1 MLQEIMMLKYSGL
14 LLAAALLTGY
24 AAVAQNTPAEVKPL
38 LGFDAGAAAT
48 EYQLEAQF
56 DAQLKAD
63 NLRQWMKR
71 LAAHPHHVGSPYDKD
86 NAEFMASLFKSWGY
100 DTRIDVSYVLFPTP
114 KLRVLEMVAP
124 TPYTAGLT
132 EKPVAEDATSGQT
145 SEQLPTYNC
154 FSKDGDVTA
163 ELVFV
168 NYGVP
173 KDYEELERRGIDVK
187 GKIVIAKY
195 GGSWR
200 GIKPKVAAEKGALG
214 CLIYSDPKDDG
225 YGQGDVYPKG
235 AFKPETGA
243 QRGSVLD
250 MPTYPGDPLTPGYGS
265 TKNAKRLDYK
275 KAPTLTQIP
284 VLPISYGD
292 ALPLLTALAGPMAPE
307 AWRGGLPIPYHLGP
321 GPAKVHL
328 QLAFNWKTEP
338 VYNVIATLKG
348 SQYPD
353 EWVLRG
359 NHHDAWVNGANDPLS
374 GLVAL
379 LEEARAASELY
390 KTGWRPKRTL
400 MFCAWDGEEPGL
412 LGSTEWAETNAAQLQ
427 KNVVAYLNTDN
438 SERGFLYAAGSH
450 TLEKF
455 FNQVGRDVT
464 DPEKNIS
471 LNDRRRALDLVN
483 GNADAQKDARDRADL
498 RIAALG
504 AGSDYSPYIQHLG
517 IPSMNVAF
525 GGEGD
530 GGEYHSIY
538 DSFDHYTRFKDP
550 NFAYGVALA
559 QTMGRCALRLVNADV
574 LPFEFQNFSNTVA
587 KYGTEVKQLTET
599 MRAETEKQARLLVEK
614 RYEAVADPTETLLPP
629 RAPAA
634 VPYLN
639 FAPLDNALLK
649 LEQSAQAYAQARK
662 ANPALT
668 ADRKKELDQ
677 LLYRAEQQ
685 LLSTEGLPRRPWYRH
700 QLYAPGFYTGYGVKT
715 LPGIRE
721 AVEERKWAEAEE
733 QIKRTAAAIERFSGQ
748 INRATAVAGPGP
760 AQ

>member
-1 MLQEIMMLKYSGL
+1 MRQLRYSLFVLAGL
-14 LLAAALLTGY
+14 LAGAPAR
-24 AAVAQNTPAEVKPL
+24 AQTAPTETKAL
-38 LGFDAGAAAT
+38 LGFEAASAAP
-48 EYQLEAQF
+48 EYQLEARF

-71 LAAHPHHVGSPYDKD
+71 LSAHPHHVGSPYDKD
-86 NAEFMASLFKSWGY
+86 NAEFMAGLFRSWGY
-100 DTRIDVSYVLFPTP
+100 ETRIDVSYVLFPTP
-114 KLRVLEMVAP
+114 KLRVLELVAP
-124 TPYTAGLT
+124 TKYTAGLA

-145 SEQLPTYNC
+145 AEQLPTYNC
-154 FSKDGDVTA
+154 YSKDGDVTA

-168 NYGVP
+168 NYGIP

-200 GIKPKVAAEKGALG
+200 GIKPKVAAEKGAIG

-235 AFKPETGA
+235 PFKPETGA

-265 TKNAKRLDYK
+265 TKTAKRLDYK
-275 KAPTLTQIP
+275 TAPTLTQIP

-292 ALPLLTALAGPMAPE
+292 ALPLLTALAGPMAP
-307 AWRGGLPIPYHLGP
+307 ADWRGALPIPYHLGP
-321 GPAKVHL
+321 GPARVHL

-348 SQYPD
+348 SQFPD
-353 EWVLRG
+353 EWILRG
-359 NHHDAWVNGANDPLS
+359 NHHDAWVNGASDPLS
-374 GLVAL
+374 GMVAE
-379 LEEARAASELY
+379 LEEARALGELV

-412 LGSTEWAETNAAQLQ
+412 LGSTEWAETNAKQLQ
-427 KNVVAYLNTDN
+427 EHAVAYLNTDN
-438 SERGFLYAAGSH
+438 SDRGFLNVAGSH

-455 FNQVGRDVT
+455 FNQVGRDVP
-464 DPEKNIS
+464 DPEKAGLSIA
-471 LNDRRRALDLVN
+471 DRRRAYDLVN
-483 GNADAQKDARDRADL
+483 GTPDVQKDARERPDL

-504 AGSDYSPYIQHLG
+504 AGSDYSPYLQHLG
-517 IPSMNVAF
+517 IPAMNVGF
-525 GGEGD
+525 GGEGP

-538 DSFDHYTRFKDP
+538 DSFDDYTRFKDP
-550 NFAYGVALA
+550 TFAYGVALA
-559 QTMGRCALRLVNADV
+559 QTMGRCELRLLDADV
-574 LPFEFQNFSNTVA
+574 LPFEFQNLSNTVA
-587 KYGTEVKQLTET
+587 RYGTEVKQLADNLRTDTE
-599 MRAETEKQARLLVEK
+599 RQNKLLAEK
-614 RYEAVADPTETLLPP
+614 RYEAVANPTEPLLPP
-629 RAPAA
+629 KPHEA

-639 FAPLDNALLK
+639 FAPLDNALAK

-662 ANPALT
+662 ANAVLPAS
-668 ADRKKELDQ
+668 RQKELDQ
-677 LLYRAEQQ
+677 LLYQAEQQ
-685 LLSTEGLPRRPWYRH
+685 FLSAEGLPRRPWYRH

-721 AVEERKWAEAEE
+721 AVEERKWAEADE
-733 QIKRTAAAIERFSGQ
+733 QIKRTAAAIERFSAQ
-748 INRATAVAGPGP
+748 VSRAATVAGPAP

>member
-1 MLQEIMMLKYSGL
+1 MLKRYSL
-14 LLAAALLTGY
+14 LLAAALL
-24 AAVAQNTPAEVKPL
+24 ASHLAPAQTPAAEPKPL
-38 LGFDAGAAAT
+38 LGFDASGAAAQ
-48 EYQLEAQF
+48 YQLEAQF
-56 DAQLKAD
+56 DAQLKTD
-63 NLRQWMKR
+63 NLRDWMKR
-71 LAAHPHHVGSPYDKD
+71 MASRPHHVGSPHGKD
-86 NAEFMASLFKSWGY
+86 NAEFMAGLFKSWGY

-124 TPYTAGLT
+124 TQFKASLT
-132 EKPVAEDATSGQT
+132 EKPLAEDATSGLT
-145 SEQLPTYNC
+145 AEQLPTYNC

-173 KDYEELERRGIDVK
+173 KNYEELERRGINVK

-195 GGSWR
+195 GGAWR
-200 GIKPKVAAEKGALG
+200 GIKSKVAAEKGAIG

-225 YGQGDVYPKG
+225 YWQGDVYPKG
-235 AFKPETGA
+235 AFKPESGA

-292 ALPLLTALAGPMAPE
+292 AQPLLAALAGPMAPE
-307 AWRGGLPIPYHLGP
+307 AWRGALPISYHLGP

-348 SQYPD
+348 NLYPD
-353 EWVLRG
+353 QWVMRG
-359 NHHDAWVNGANDPLS
+359 NHHDAWVNGASDPLS

-379 LEEARAASELY
+379 MEEARVAGELA

-412 LGSTEWAETNAAQLQ
+412 LGSTEWAETNAKQLQ

-438 SERGFLYAAGSH
+438 SERGFLFASGSH

-455 FNQVGRDVT
+455 FNQVARDVT
-464 DPEKNIS
+464 DPQKNIS
-471 LNDRRRALDLVN
+471 ISDRRRAYDLIN
-483 GNADAQKDARDRADL
+483 GSPEAQKDARDRADL
-498 RIAALG
+498 RIGALG

-517 IPSMNVAF
+517 IPSMNVGF
-525 GGEGD
+525 GGEGE

-538 DSFDHYTRFKDP
+538 DSFDHFTRFKDP
-550 NFAYGVALA
+550 NFAYCKVLA
-559 QTMGRCALRLVNADV
+559 QTMGRAALRLVNADV

-587 KYGTEVKQLTET
+587 KYGTEVKQLADN
-599 MRAETEKQARLLVEK
+599 MRIETEKQTRLLAEK

-629 RAPAA
+629 KAHEA

-639 FAPLDNALLK
+639 FSPLDNALLK
-649 LEQSAQAYAQARK
+649 LEQSAQTYALVRKGNPSLTAARK
-662 ANPALT
+662 
-668 ADRKKELDQ
+668 RELDQ
-677 LLYRAEQQ
+677 LLYQAEQQ

-700 QLYAPGFYTGYGVKT
+700 QIYAPGFYTGYGVKT

-721 AVEERKWAEAEE
+721 AVEERKWAEADE
-733 QIKRTAAAIERFSGQ
+733 QIKRTAAAVERFAGQ
-748 INRATAVAGPGP
+748 VSRAAAVASSPP

>member
-1 MLQEIMMLKYSGL
+1 MLKRYAL
-14 LLAAALLTGY
+14 LLAAGLLAGSP
-24 AAVAQNTPAEVKPL
+24 ASAQNAPTEPKLL
-38 LGFDAGAAAT
+38 LGFEPATTTT
-48 EYQLEAQF
+48 EYQLEARF

-63 NLRQWMKR
+63 NLRDWMKR
-71 LAAHPHHVGSPYDKD
+71 LSAHPHHVGSPYDKD
-86 NAEFMASLFKSWGY
+86 NAEFMAGLFKSWGY

-114 KLRVLEMVAP
+114 KLRALELVAP
-124 TPYTAGLT
+124 TKYIAGLT
-132 EKPVAEDATSGQT
+132 EKPLTEDPTSGQA
-145 SEQLPTYNC
+145 SEQLPIYNA

-173 KDYEELERRGIDVK
+173 KDYDELERRGISVK

-200 GIKPKVAAEKGALG
+200 GIKPKVAAEKGAIG

-292 ALPLLTALAGPMAPE
+292 AQPLLAALAGPMAPD
-307 AWRGGLPIPYHLGP
+307 AWRGALPIPYHLGP
-321 GPAKVHL
+321 GPARVHL

-338 VYNVIATLKG
+338 VYNVIATMKG

-353 EWVLRG
+353 QWVMRG
-359 NHHDAWVNGANDPLS
+359 NHHDAWVNGASDPLS
-374 GLVAL
+374 GMVAEL
-379 LEEARAASELY
+379 AEAQAVSELY

-400 MFCAWDGEEPGL
+400 MYCAWDGEEPGL
-412 LGSTEWAETNAAQLQ
+412 LGSTEWAETNAKQLQ

-455 FNQVGRDVT
+455 FNQVGRDVM

-471 LNDRRRALDLVN
+471 INDRRRALDLVS
-483 GNADAQKDARDRADL
+483 GSPEAQKDARDRPDL

-517 IPSMNVAF
+517 IPSMNVGF
-525 GGEGD
+525 GGEGE

-538 DSFDHYTRFKDP
+538 DSFDHFTRFKDP
-550 NFAYGVALA
+550 NFAYGIVLA
-559 QTMGRCALRLVNADV
+559 QTMGRAALRLANADV

-587 KYGTEVKQLTET
+587 KYGTEVKQLADNMRVET
-599 MRAETEKQARLLVEK
+599 DKQAKLLAEK

-629 RAPAA
+629 KAHEA
-634 VPYLN
+634 VPFLN
-639 FAPLDNALLK
+639 FSPLDNALVK

-662 ANPALT
+662 ANTTLA

-677 LLYRAEQQ
+677 LLYQAEQQ
-685 LLSTEGLPRRPWYRH
+685 LLSAEGLPRRPWYRH
-700 QLYAPGFYTGYGVKT
+700 QIYAPGFYTGYGVKT

-721 AVEERKWAEAEE
+721 AVEERKWAEADE
-733 QIKRTAAAIERFSGQ
+733 QIKRTAAAVERFAAQ
-748 INRATAVAGPGP
+748 VNRAAAVASP
-760 AQ
+760 APL

>member
-1 MLQEIMMLKYSGL
+1 MLKRYTL
-14 LLAAALLTGY
+14 LLAAGLLAGLP
-24 AAVAQNTPAEVKPL
+24 APAQTNPTEPKPL
-38 LGFDAGAAAT
+38 LGFSAASAAAQY
-48 EYQLEAQF
+48 ELEARF

-71 LAAHPHHVGSPYDKD
+71 MAARPHHVGSPYDKD
-86 NAEFMASLFKSWGY
+86 NAEFMAGLFRSWGY

-114 KLRVLEMVAP
+114 KLRVLELVAP
-124 TPYTAGLT
+124 TKFTALLT

-154 FSKDGDVTA
+154 YSKDGDVTA

-173 KDYEELERRGIDVK
+173 KDYEELERRGIDVR

-200 GIKPKVAAEKGALG
+200 GIKPKVAAEKGAIG

-225 YGQGDVYPKG
+225 YARGDVYPKG
-235 AFKPETGA
+235 PFKPETGA

-275 KAPTLTQIP
+275 TAPTLTQIP

-292 ALPLLTALAGPMAPE
+292 AQPLLAALAGPMAPE
-307 AWRGGLPIPYHLGP
+307 AWRGALPIPYHLGP

-328 QLAFNWKTEP
+328 QLEFNWKNEP
-338 VYNVIATLKG
+338 VYNVIATMKG
-348 SQYPD
+348 SLYPD
-353 EWVLRG
+353 QWILRG

-374 GLVAL
+374 GMVAV
-379 LEEARAASELY
+379 LEEARAAGELY
-390 KTGWRPKRTL
+390 RAGWRPKRTL

-412 LGSTEWAETNAAQLQ
+412 LGSTEWAETNAKQLQ
-427 KNVVAYLNTDN
+427 EHAVAYLNSDSNT
-438 SERGFLYAAGSH
+438 RGFLSVAGSH

-464 DPEKNIS
+464 DPEKEMS
-471 LNDRRRALDLVN
+471 VNDRRRAFDLLN
-483 GNADAQKDARDRADL
+483 GTPEVQKDARDRADL
-498 RIAALG
+498 RIGALG

-525 GGEGD
+525 GGEGE
-530 GGEYHSIY
+530 GGEYHTIF
-538 DSFDHYTRFKDP
+538 DSFDHFTRFKDP
-550 NFAYGVALA
+550 DFAYGIALA
-559 QTMGRCALRLVNADV
+559 QTMGRAVLRLANADV

-587 KYGTEVKQLTET
+587 KYQTEVKQLAET
-599 MRAETEKQARLLVEK
+599 MRTDTERQTRLLAEK
-614 RYEAVADPTETLLPP
+614 RYEAVADPTLTLLPP
-629 RAPAA
+629 KAQEA

-639 FAPLDNALLK
+639 FAPLDNALAK
-649 LEQSAQAYAQARK
+649 LEKNAQAYAQARK
-662 ANPALT
+662 ANAALP
-668 ADRKKELDQ
+668 ADRQKQLDQ
-677 LLYRAEQQ
+677 LLYQAEQQ
-685 LLSTEGLPRRPWYRH
+685 LLSAEGLPRRPWYRH
-700 QLYAPGFYTGYGVKT
+700 QIYAPGFYTGYGVKT

-721 AVEERKWAEAEE
+721 AVEERKWAEADE
-733 QIKRTAAAIERFSGQ
+733 QIKRTAAAIERFAGQ
-748 INRATAVAGPGP
+748 VNRAAAVAAP
-760 AQ
+760 AAL

>member
-1 MLQEIMMLKYSGL
+1 MMLKRYAL
-14 LLAAALLTGY
+14 LLAGGLL
-24 AAVAQNTPAEVKPL
+24 ASIPASAQTAPAEPKPL
-38 LGFDAGAAAT
+38 LGFDAGTAAT
-48 EYQLEAQF
+48 EYQLETKF

-63 NLRQWMKR
+63 KLRDWMKR

-86 NAEFMASLFKSWGY
+86 NAEFMAGLFKSWGY

-114 KLRVLEMVAP
+114 KLRALELVAP
-124 TPYTAGLT
+124 TPYKALLT
-132 EKPVAEDATSGQT
+132 EKPLTEDATSGQT
-145 SEQLPTYNC
+145 GEQLPIYNA

-173 KDYEELERRGIDVK
+173 KDYDELERRGISVK

-200 GIKPKVAAEKGALG
+200 GIKPKVAAEKGAIG

-292 ALPLLTALAGPMAPE
+292 AQPLLAALAGPMAPD
-307 AWRGGLPIPYHLGP
+307 AWRGALPIPYHLGP

-353 EWVLRG
+353 QWVMRG
-359 NHHDAWVNGANDPLS
+359 NHHDAWVNGASDPLS
-374 GLVAL
+374 GMVAEL
-379 LEEARAASELY
+379 AEAQAVSELY

-400 MFCAWDGEEPGL
+400 MYCAWDGEEPGL
-412 LGSTEWAETNAAQLQ
+412 LGSTEWAETNAKQLQ

-455 FNQVGRDVT
+455 FNQVGRDVM
-464 DPEKNIS
+464 DPEKNMSI
-471 LNDRRRALDLVN
+471 NERRRALDLVS
-483 GNADAQKDARDRADL
+483 GSPEAQKDARDRADL

-517 IPSMNVAF
+517 IPSMNVGF
-525 GGEGD
+525 GGEGE

-538 DSFDHYTRFKDP
+538 DSFDHFTRFKDP
-550 NFAYGVALA
+550 NFAYGIVLA
-559 QTMGRCALRLVNADV
+559 QTMGRAALRLANADV

-587 KYGTEVKQLTET
+587 KYGTEVKQLADNMRTET
-599 MRAETEKQARLLVEK
+599 DKQAKLLAEK

-629 RAPAA
+629 KAHEA

-639 FAPLDNALLK
+639 FAPLDNALVK

-662 ANPALT
+662 ANTTLSN
-668 ADRKKELDQ
+668 DRKKELDQ
-677 LLYRAEQQ
+677 LLYQAEQQ
-685 LLSTEGLPRRPWYRH
+685 LLSAEGLPRRPWYRH
-700 QLYAPGFYTGYGVKT
+700 QIYAPGFYTGYGVKT

-721 AVEERKWAEAEE
+721 AVEERKWAEADE
-733 QIKRTAAAIERFSGQ
+733 QIKRTAAAVERFSAQ
-748 INRATAVAGPGP
+748 VNRAAAVASPPP

>member
-1 MLQEIMMLKYSGL
+1 MLKRYTL
-14 LLAAALLTGY
+14 LLAAGLLAGLP
-24 AAVAQNTPAEVKPL
+24 APAQTTPTEPKPL
-38 LGFDAGAAAT
+38 LGFSAASAAAQY
-48 EYQLEAQF
+48 ELEARF

-71 LAAHPHHVGSPYDKD
+71 MAARPHHVGSPYDKD
-86 NAEFMASLFKSWGY
+86 NAEFMAGLFRSWGY

-114 KLRVLEMVAP
+114 KLRVLELVAP
-124 TPYTAGLT
+124 IKFTALLT

-154 FSKDGDVTA
+154 YSKDGDVTA

-173 KDYEELERRGIDVK
+173 KDYEELERRGIDVR

-200 GIKPKVAAEKGALG
+200 GIKPKVAAEKGAIG

-225 YGQGDVYPKG
+225 YARGDVYPKG
-235 AFKPETGA
+235 PFKPETGA

-275 KAPTLTQIP
+275 TAPTLTQIP

-292 ALPLLTALAGPMAPE
+292 AQPLLAALAGPMAPE
-307 AWRGGLPIPYHLGP
+307 AWRGALPIPYHLGP

-328 QLAFNWKTEP
+328 QLEFNWKNEP
-338 VYNVIATLKG
+338 VYNVIATMKG

-353 EWVLRG
+353 QWILRG

-374 GLVAL
+374 GMVAV
-379 LEEARAASELY
+379 LEEARAAGELY
-390 KTGWRPKRTL
+390 RAGWRPKRTL

-412 LGSTEWAETNAAQLQ
+412 LGSTEWAETNAKQLQ
-427 KNVVAYLNTDN
+427 EHAVAYLNSDSNT
-438 SERGFLYAAGSH
+438 RGFLSVAGSH

-464 DPEKNIS
+464 DPEKKMS
-471 LNDRRRALDLVN
+471 VNDRRRAFDLLN
-483 GNADAQKDARDRADL
+483 GTPEVQKDARDRADL
-498 RIAALG
+498 RIGALG

-525 GGEGD
+525 GGEGE
-530 GGEYHSIY
+530 GGEYHTIF
-538 DSFDHYTRFKDP
+538 DSFDHFTRFKDP
-550 NFAYGVALA
+550 DFAYGIALA
-559 QTMGRCALRLVNADV
+559 QTMGRAVLRLANADV

-587 KYGTEVKQLTET
+587 KYQTEVKQLAET
-599 MRAETEKQARLLVEK
+599 MRTDTERQTRLLAEK
-614 RYEAVADPTETLLPP
+614 RYEAVADPTLTLLPP
-629 RAPAA
+629 KAQEA

-639 FAPLDNALLK
+639 FAPLDNALAK
-649 LEQSAQAYAQARK
+649 LEKNAQAYAQARK
-662 ANPALT
+662 ANAALP
-668 ADRKKELDQ
+668 ADRQKQLDQ
-677 LLYRAEQQ
+677 LLYQAEQQ
-685 LLSTEGLPRRPWYRH
+685 LLSAEGLPRRPWYRH
-700 QLYAPGFYTGYGVKT
+700 QIYAPGFYTGYGVKT

-721 AVEERKWAEAEE
+721 AVEERKWAEADE
-733 QIKRTAAAIERFSGQ
+733 QIKRTAAAIERFAGQ
-748 INRATAVAGPGP
+748 VNRAAAVAAP
-760 AQ
+760 AAL

>member
-1 MLQEIMMLKYSGL
+1 MLKRYTL
-14 LLAAALLTGY
+14 LLAAGLLAGLP
-24 AAVAQNTPAEVKPL
+24 APAQTTPTEPKPL
-38 LGFDAGAAAT
+38 LGFSAASAAAQY
-48 EYQLEAQF
+48 ELEARF

-71 LAAHPHHVGSPYDKD
+71 MAARPHHVGSPYDKD
-86 NAEFMASLFKSWGY
+86 NAEFMAGLFRSWGY

-114 KLRVLEMVAP
+114 KLRVLELVAP
-124 TPYTAGLT
+124 TKFTALLT

-154 FSKDGDVTA
+154 YSKDGDVTA

-173 KDYEELERRGIDVK
+173 KDYEELERRGIDVR

-200 GIKPKVAAEKGALG
+200 GIKPKVAAEKGAIG

-225 YGQGDVYPKG
+225 YARGDVYPKG
-235 AFKPETGA
+235 PFKPETGA

-275 KAPTLTQIP
+275 TAPTLTQIP

-292 ALPLLTALAGPMAPE
+292 AQPLLAALAGPMAPE
-307 AWRGGLPIPYHLGP
+307 AWRGALPIPYHLGP
-321 GPAKVHL
+321 GPARVHL
-328 QLAFNWKTEP
+328 QLEFNWKNEP
-338 VYNVIATLKG
+338 VYNVIATMKG

-353 EWVLRG
+353 QWILRG

-374 GLVAL
+374 GMVAV
-379 LEEARAASELY
+379 LEEARAAGELY
-390 KTGWRPKRTL
+390 RAGWRPKRTL

-412 LGSTEWAETNAAQLQ
+412 LGSTEWAETNAKQLQ
-427 KNVVAYLNTDN
+427 EHAVAYLNSDSN
-438 SERGFLYAAGSH
+438 SRGFLSVAGSH

-464 DPEKNIS
+464 DPEKKMS
-471 LNDRRRALDLVN
+471 VNDRRRAFDLLN
-483 GNADAQKDARDRADL
+483 GTPEVQKDARDRADL
-498 RIAALG
+498 RIGALG

-525 GGEGD
+525 GGEGE
-530 GGEYHSIY
+530 GGEYHTIF
-538 DSFDHYTRFKDP
+538 DSFDHFTRFKDP
-550 NFAYGVALA
+550 DFAYGIALA
-559 QTMGRCALRLVNADV
+559 QTMGRAVLRLANADV

-587 KYGTEVKQLTET
+587 KYQTEVKQLAET
-599 MRAETEKQARLLVEK
+599 MRTDTERQTKLLAEK
-614 RYEAVADPTETLLPP
+614 RYEAVADPTLTLLPP
-629 RAPAA
+629 KAQEA

-639 FAPLDNALLK
+639 FAPLDNALAK
-649 LEQSAQAYAQARK
+649 LEKNAQAYAQARK
-662 ANPALT
+662 ANAALP
-668 ADRKKELDQ
+668 ADRQKQLDQ
-677 LLYRAEQQ
+677 LLYQAEQQ
-685 LLSTEGLPRRPWYRH
+685 LLSAEGLPRRPWYRH
-700 QLYAPGFYTGYGVKT
+700 QIYAPGFYTGYGVKT

-721 AVEERKWAEAEE
+721 AVEERKWAEADE
-733 QIKRTAAAIERFSGQ
+733 QIKRTAAAIERFAGQ
-748 INRATAVAGPGP
+748 VNRAAAVAAP
-760 AQ
+760 AAL

>member
-1 MLQEIMMLKYSGL
+1 MLKRYIL
-14 LLAAALLTGY
+14 LLAAGLLAGS
-24 AAVAQNTPAEVKPL
+24 AARAQTDPAEIKPL
-38 LGFDAGAAAT
+38 LGFTATTAAAQ
-48 EYQLEAQF
+48 YRLEAAF

-63 NLRQWMKR
+63 NLRNWMKR
-71 LAAHPHHVGSPYDKD
+71 MAAHPHHVGSPYDKD
-86 NAEFMASLFKSWGY
+86 NAEFMAGLFRSWGY

-114 KLRVLEMVAP
+114 KLRVLELVAP
-124 TPYTAGLT
+124 TRFTAGLT

-154 FSKDGDVTA
+154 FSRDGDVTA

-173 KDYEELERRGIDVK
+173 RDYEELERRGIDVK

-200 GIKPKVAAEKGALG
+200 GIKPKVAAEKGAIG

-225 YGQGDVYPKG
+225 YAQGDVYPKG

-275 KAPTLTQIP
+275 NAPTLTQIP

-292 ALPLLTALAGPMAPE
+292 AQPLLAALAGPMAPD
-307 AWRGGLPIPYHLGP
+307 AWRGALPIPYHLGP
-321 GPAKVHL
+321 GPARVHL

-348 SQYPD
+348 SLYPD
-353 EWVLRG
+353 QWVMRG
-359 NHHDAWVNGANDPLS
+359 NHHDAWVNGASDPLS
-374 GLVAL
+374 GMVAM
-379 LEEARAASELY
+379 LEEARAAGELV
-390 KTGWRPKRTL
+390 KAGWRPKRTL

-412 LGSTEWAETNAAQLQ
+412 LGSTEWAETNAKLLQ

-438 SERGFLYAAGSH
+438 SERGFLYVAGSH

-455 FNQVGRDVT
+455 FNQVGRDVI
-464 DPEKNIS
+464 DPEKNMSI
-471 LNDRRRALDLVN
+471 NDRRRALDLVS
-483 GNADAQKDARDRADL
+483 GSPEAQKDARDRPDL

-517 IPSMNVAF
+517 IPSMNVGF
-525 GGEGD
+525 GGEGE
-530 GGEYHSIY
+530 GGEYHSIF
-538 DSFDHYTRFKDP
+538 DSFDHFTRFKDP
-550 NFAYGVALA
+550 NFAYGVVLA
-559 QTMGRCALRLVNADV
+559 QTMGRAALRLVNADV

-587 KYGTEVKQLTET
+587 KYGTEVKQLADNMRTET
-599 MRAETEKQARLLVEK
+599 DKQTKLLAEK
-614 RYEAVADPTETLLPP
+614 RYDAVADPTETLLSPK
-629 RAPAA
+629 AQDA

-649 LEQSAQAYAQARK
+649 LEQSASAYAQARK
-662 ANPALT
+662 AGLPVSNN
-668 ADRKKELDQ
+668 RQQELDQ
-677 LLYRAEQQ
+677 LLYQAEQQ
-685 LLSTEGLPRRPWYRH
+685 LLSAEGLPRRPWYRH

-721 AVEERKWAEAEE
+721 AVEERKWAEADE
-733 QIKRTAAAIERFSGQ
+733 QIRRTGAAIERFAGQ
-748 INRATAVAGPGP
+748 VSRAAAVAAPAP

>member
-1 MLQEIMMLKYSGL
+1 MLKRYTL
-14 LLAAALLTGY
+14 LLAAGLLAGLP
-24 AAVAQNTPAEVKPL
+24 APAQTTPTEPKPL
-38 LGFDAGAAAT
+38 LGFSAASAAAQY
-48 EYQLEAQF
+48 ELEARF

-71 LAAHPHHVGSPYDKD
+71 MAARPHHVGSPYDKD
-86 NAEFMASLFKSWGY
+86 NAEFMAGLFRSWGY

-114 KLRVLEMVAP
+114 KLRVLELVAP
-124 TPYTAGLT
+124 TKFTALLT

-154 FSKDGDVTA
+154 YSKDGDVTA

-173 KDYEELERRGIDVK
+173 KDYEELERRGIDVR

-200 GIKPKVAAEKGALG
+200 GIKPKVAAEKGAIG

-225 YGQGDVYPKG
+225 YARGDVYPKG
-235 AFKPETGA
+235 PFKPETGA

-275 KAPTLTQIP
+275 TAPTLTQIP

-292 ALPLLTALAGPMAPE
+292 AQPLLAALAGPMAPE
-307 AWRGGLPIPYHLGP
+307 AWRGALPIPYHLGP
-321 GPAKVHL
+321 GPARVHL
-328 QLAFNWKTEP
+328 QLEFNWKNEP
-338 VYNVIATLKG
+338 VYNVIATMKG

-353 EWVLRG
+353 QWILRG

-374 GLVAL
+374 GMVAV
-379 LEEARAASELY
+379 LEEARAAGELY
-390 KTGWRPKRTL
+390 KAGWRPKRTL

-412 LGSTEWAETNAAQLQ
+412 LGSTEWAETNAKQLQ
-427 KNVVAYLNTDN
+427 EHAVAYLNSDSN
-438 SERGFLYAAGSH
+438 SRGFLSVAGSH

-464 DPEKNIS
+464 DPEKKMS
-471 LNDRRRALDLVN
+471 VNDRRRAFDLLN
-483 GNADAQKDARDRADL
+483 GTPEVQKDARDRADL
-498 RIAALG
+498 RIGALG

-530 GGEYHSIY
+530 GGEYHTIF
-538 DSFDHYTRFKDP
+538 DSFDHFTRFKDP
-550 NFAYGVALA
+550 DFAYGIALA
-559 QTMGRCALRLVNADV
+559 QTMGRAVLRLANADV

-587 KYGTEVKQLTET
+587 KYQTEVKQLAET
-599 MRAETEKQARLLVEK
+599 MRTDTERQTKLLAEK
-614 RYEAVADPTETLLPP
+614 RYEAVADPTLTLLPP
-629 RAPAA
+629 KAQEA

-639 FAPLDNALLK
+639 FAPLDNALAK
-649 LEQSAQAYAQARK
+649 LEKNAQAYAQARK
-662 ANPALT
+662 ANAALP
-668 ADRKKELDQ
+668 ADRQKQLDQ
-677 LLYRAEQQ
+677 LLYQAEQQ
-685 LLSTEGLPRRPWYRH
+685 LLSAEGLPRRPWYRH
-700 QLYAPGFYTGYGVKT
+700 QIYAPGFYTGYGVKT

-721 AVEERKWAEAEE
+721 AVEERKWAEADE
-733 QIKRTAAAIERFSGQ
+733 QIKRTAAAIERFAGQ
-748 INRATAVAGPGP
+748 VNRAAAVAAP
-760 AQ
+760 AAL

>member
-1 MLQEIMMLKYSGL
+1 MLKRYTL
-14 LLAAALLTGY
+14 LLAAGLLAGL
-24 AAVAQNTPAEVKPL
+24 AAPAQTTPTEPKPL
-38 LGFDAGAAAT
+38 LGFSAAT
-48 EYQLEAQF
+48 AATQYELEARF

-71 LAAHPHHVGSPYDKD
+71 MAARPHHVGSPYDKD
-86 NAEFMASLFKSWGY
+86 NAEFMAGLFRSWGY

-114 KLRVLEMVAP
+114 KLRVLELVAP
-124 TPYTAGLT
+124 TKFTALLT

-154 FSKDGDVTA
+154 YSKDGDVTA

-173 KDYEELERRGIDVK
+173 KDYEELERRGIDVR

-200 GIKPKVAAEKGALG
+200 GIKPKVAAEKGAIG

-225 YGQGDVYPKG
+225 YARGDVYPKG
-235 AFKPETGA
+235 PFKPETGA

-275 KAPTLTQIP
+275 TAPTLTQIP

-292 ALPLLTALAGPMAPE
+292 AQPLLAALAGPMAPE
-307 AWRGGLPIPYHLGP
+307 AWRGALPIPYHLGP
-321 GPAKVHL
+321 GPARVHL
-328 QLAFNWKTEP
+328 QLEFNWKNEP
-338 VYNVIATLKG
+338 VYNVIATMKG

-353 EWVLRG
+353 QWILRG

-374 GLVAL
+374 GMVAV
-379 LEEARAASELY
+379 LEEARAAGELY
-390 KTGWRPKRTL
+390 KAGWRPKRTL

-412 LGSTEWAETNAAQLQ
+412 LGSTEWAETNAKQLQ
-427 KNVVAYLNTDN
+427 EHAVAYLNSDSNT
-438 SERGFLYAAGSH
+438 RGFLSVAGSH

-464 DPEKNIS
+464 DPEKKMS
-471 LNDRRRALDLVN
+471 VNDRRRAFDLLN
-483 GNADAQKDARDRADL
+483 GTPEVQKDARDRADL
-498 RIAALG
+498 RIGALG

-530 GGEYHSIY
+530 GGEYHTIF
-538 DSFDHYTRFKDP
+538 DSFDHFTRFKDP
-550 NFAYGVALA
+550 DFAYGIALA
-559 QTMGRCALRLVNADV
+559 QTMGRAVLRLANADV

-587 KYGTEVKQLTET
+587 KYQTEVKQLAET
-599 MRAETEKQARLLVEK
+599 MRTDTERQTKLLAEK
-614 RYEAVADPTETLLPP
+614 RYEAVADPTLTLLPP
-629 RAPAA
+629 KAQEA

-639 FAPLDNALLK
+639 FAPLDNALAK
-649 LEQSAQAYAQARK
+649 LEKNAQAYAQARK
-662 ANPALT
+662 ANAALP
-668 ADRKKELDQ
+668 ADRQKQLDQ
-677 LLYRAEQQ
+677 LLYQAEQQ
-685 LLSTEGLPRRPWYRH
+685 LLSAEGLPRRPWYRH
-700 QLYAPGFYTGYGVKT
+700 QIYAPGFYTGYGVKT

-721 AVEERKWAEAEE
+721 AVEERKWAEADE
-733 QIKRTAAAIERFSGQ
+733 QIKRTAAAIERFAGQ
-748 INRATAVAGPGP
+748 VNRAAAVAAP
-760 AQ
+760 AAL

>member
-1 MLQEIMMLKYSGL
+1 MPNCYSF
-14 LLAAALLTGY
+14 LLAFSLLAQAAI
-24 AAVAQNTPAEVKPL
+24 AQPDPRPL
-38 LGFDAGAAAT
+38 LGFTPARAAT
-48 EYQLEAQF
+48 EYALESRF

-63 NLRQWMKR
+63 DLRQWMKR

-86 NAEFMASLFKSWGY
+86 NAEYMAGLFKSWGY

-114 KLRVLEMVAP
+114 KLRALELLAP
-124 TPYTAGLT
+124 TPYTASLT
-132 EKPVAEDATSGQT
+132 EKPVPEDATSGQT
-145 SEQLPTYNC
+145 AEQLPTYNC

-168 NYGVP
+168 NYGIP
-173 KDYEELERRGIDVK
+173 RDYEELARRGIDVK

-200 GIKPKVAAEKGALG
+200 GIKPKVAAEMGAIG

-225 YGQGDVYPKG
+225 YAQGDVYPLG
-235 AFKPETGA
+235 PFKPETGA

-265 TKNAKRLDYK
+265 TKNAKRLDYR
-275 KAPTLTQIP
+275 KAPTIAQIP

-292 ALPLLTALAGPMAPE
+292 ALPLLRALAGPMAPE
-307 AWRGGLPIPYHLGP
+307 AWRGALPIPYHLGP

-348 SQYPD
+348 RELPD
-353 EWVLRG
+353 EWILRG

-374 GLVAL
+374 GLVAEL
-379 LEEARAASELY
+379 AEAQAIGELV
-390 KTGWRPKRTL
+390 KTGWRPRRTI

-412 LGSTEWAETNAAQLQ
+412 LGSTEWAETNAAALQ
-427 KNVVAYLNTDN
+427 QHVVAYLNTDN
-438 SERGFLYAAGSH
+438 SDRGFLSAAGSH
-450 TLEKF
+450 ALEKF
-455 FNQVGRDVT
+455 FNQVARDVP
-464 DPEKNIS
+464 DPEKGMSIAE
-471 LNDRRRALDLVN
+471 RRRALDLVS
-483 GNADAQKDARDRADL
+483 GTPEAQREARDRADL
-498 RIAALG
+498 RLGALG

-517 IPSMNVAF
+517 IPSLNVGF
-525 GGEGD
+525 GGEAA

-538 DSFDHYTRFKDP
+538 DSFDDFVRFKDP
-550 NFAYGVALA
+550 TFAYGVALA
-559 QTMGRCALRLVNADV
+559 QTMGRTSLRLAEADV
-574 LPFEFQNFSNTVA
+574 LPFEFQGFANNVA
-587 KYGTEVKQLTET
+587 KYGSEVKTLAET
-599 MRAETEKQARLLVEK
+599 MRTDTDKQNKLLAEH
-614 RYEAVADPTETLLPP
+614 RYEAVANPSQPLLPP
-629 RAPAA
+629 KAQEA

-639 FAPLDNALLK
+639 FAPLDNALAK
-649 LEQSAQAYAQARK
+649 VEQSAQAYAQARK
-662 ANPALT
+662 AGAALP
-668 ADRKKELDQ
+668 ADRQKALDQ
-677 LLYRAEQQ
+677 LLYQAEQQ

-721 AVEERKWAEAEE
+721 AVEERKWAEADE
-733 QIKRTAAAIERFSGQ
+733 QIKRTAAALERFAGQ
-748 INRATAVAGPGP
+748 VSRAAALAGPAP

>member
-1 MLQEIMMLKYSGL
+1 MLKRYTL
-14 LLAAALLTGY
+14 LLAAGLLAGPS
-24 AAVAQNTPAEVKPL
+24 APAQTAPAETKPL
-38 LGFDAGAAAT
+38 LGFTAATAAT

-56 DAQLKAD
+56 DAQLRAE

-71 LAAHPHHVGSPYDKD
+71 LAARPHHVGSPHDKD
-86 NAEFMASLFKSWGY
+86 NAEFMAGLFRSWGY

-114 KLRVLEMVAP
+114 KLRVLELVAP
-124 TPYTAGLT
+124 TKFTASLT

-154 FSKDGDVTA
+154 FSRDGDVTA

-173 KDYEELERRGIDVK
+173 RDYEELERRGIDVR

-200 GIKPKVAAEKGALG
+200 GIKPKVAAEKGAIG

-225 YGQGDVYPKG
+225 YARGDVYPKG
-235 AFKPETGA
+235 PFKPESGA

-292 ALPLLTALAGPMAPE
+292 AQPLLAALAGPMAPE
-307 AWRGGLPIPYHLGP
+307 AWRGALPIPYHLGP

-328 QLAFNWKTEP
+328 QLEFNWKTEP

-353 EWVLRG
+353 QWILRG

-374 GLVAL
+374 GVVAM

-390 KTGWRPKRTL
+390 KAGWRPKRTL

-412 LGSTEWAETNAAQLQ
+412 LGSTEWAETNAKQLQ
-427 KNVVAYLNTDN
+427 EHAVAYLNSDSN
-438 SERGFLYAAGSH
+438 ARGFLSAAGSH

-464 DPEKNIS
+464 DPEKKMSI
-471 LNDRRRALDLVN
+471 NDRRRAYDLLN
-483 GNADAQKDARDRADL
+483 GTPEVQKDARDRADL
-498 RIAALG
+498 RIGALG
-504 AGSDYSPYIQHLG
+504 AGSDYSPYLQHLG
-517 IPSMNVAF
+517 IAAMNVGF
-525 GGEGD
+525 GGEGE
-530 GGEYHSIY
+530 GGEYHTIF
-538 DSFDHYTRFKDP
+538 DSFDHSTRFKDP
-550 NFAYGVALA
+550 DFAYGVALA
-559 QTMGRCALRLVNADV
+559 QTMGRCVLRLANADV

-587 KYGTEVKQLTET
+587 KYHAEVKQLAET
-599 MRAETEKQARLLVEK
+599 MRTETERQTKLLAEK
-614 RYEAVADPTETLLPP
+614 RYEAVADPTLTLLPP
-629 RAPAA
+629 KAQEA

-639 FAPLDNALLK
+639 FAPLDNALAK
-649 LEQSAQAYAQARK
+649 LEKSAEAYAQVRKSSGAVPAARQQ
-662 ANPALT
+662 
-668 ADRKKELDQ
+668 DLDQ

-685 LLSTEGLPRRPWYRH
+685 LLSAEGLPRRPWYRH
-700 QLYAPGFYTGYGVKT
+700 QIYAPGFYTGYGVKT

-721 AVEERKWAEAEE
+721 AVEERKWAEADE
-733 QIKRTAAAIERFSGQ
+733 QIRRTAAAIERFSGQ
-748 INRATAVAGPGP
+748 VSRAAAVAGPAP

>member
-1 MLQEIMMLKYSGL
+1 MLKRYVL
-14 LLAAALLTGY
+14 LLAAGLLTRS
-24 AAVAQNTPAEVKPL
+24 AARAQTDPAEIKPL
-38 LGFDAGAAAT
+38 LGFTVANAAAQ
-48 EYQLEAQF
+48 YRLEAAF

-63 NLRQWMKR
+63 NLRNWMKR
-71 LAAHPHHVGSPYDKD
+71 MAAHPHHVGSPYDKD
-86 NAEFMASLFKSWGY
+86 NAEFMAGLFRSWGY

-114 KLRVLEMVAP
+114 KLRVLELVAP
-124 TPYTAGLT
+124 TRFTAGLT
-132 EKPVAEDATSGQT
+132 EKPVAEDVTSGQT

-154 FSKDGDVTA
+154 FSRDGDVTA

-173 KDYEELERRGIDVK
+173 RDYEELERRGIDVK

-200 GIKPKVAAEKGALG
+200 GIKPKVAAEKGAIG

-225 YGQGDVYPKG
+225 YAQGDVYPKG

-275 KAPTLTQIP
+275 NAPTLTQIP

-292 ALPLLTALAGPMAPE
+292 AQPLLAALAGPMAPD
-307 AWRGGLPIPYHLGP
+307 AWRGALPIPYHLGP

-348 SQYPD
+348 SLYPD
-353 EWVLRG
+353 QWVMRG
-359 NHHDAWVNGANDPLS
+359 NHHDAWVNGASDPLS
-374 GLVAL
+374 GMVAL
-379 LEEARAASELY
+379 LEEARAAGELV
-390 KTGWRPKRTL
+390 KVGWRPKRTL

-412 LGSTEWAETNAAQLQ
+412 LGSTEWAETNAKLLQ

-438 SERGFLYAAGSH
+438 SERGFLYVAGSH

-455 FNQVGRDVT
+455 FNQVGRDVI
-464 DPEKNIS
+464 DPEKNMSI
-471 LNDRRRALDLVN
+471 NDRRRALDLVS
-483 GNADAQKDARDRADL
+483 GSPEAQKDARDRPDL

-517 IPSMNVAF
+517 IPSMNVGF
-525 GGEGD
+525 GGEGE
-530 GGEYHSIY
+530 GGEYHSIF
-538 DSFDHYTRFKDP
+538 DSFDHFTRFKDP
-550 NFAYGVALA
+550 NFAYGVVLA
-559 QTMGRCALRLVNADV
+559 QTMGRAALRLVNADV

-587 KYGTEVKQLTET
+587 KYGTEVKQLADNMRTET
-599 MRAETEKQARLLVEK
+599 DKQTKLLAEK
-614 RYEAVADPTETLLPP
+614 RYDAVADPTEILLSPK
-629 RAPAA
+629 AQDA

-649 LEQSAQAYAQARK
+649 LERSASAYAQARK
-662 ANPALT
+662 AGTPLSNN
-668 ADRKKELDQ
+668 RQQELDQ
-677 LLYRAEQQ
+677 LLYQAEQQ
-685 LLSTEGLPRRPWYRH
+685 LLSAEGLPRRPWYRH

-721 AVEERKWAEAEE
+721 AVEERKWAEADE
-733 QIKRTAAAIERFSGQ
+733 QIRRTGAAIERFAGQ
-748 INRATAVAGPGP
+748 VSRAAAVAAPAP

>member
-1 MLQEIMMLKYSGL
+1 MLKRYTL
-14 LLAAALLTGY
+14 LLAAGLLAGL
-24 AAVAQNTPAEVKPL
+24 AAPAQTTPTEPKPL
-38 LGFDAGAAAT
+38 LGFSAASAAAQY
-48 EYQLEAQF
+48 ELEARF

-71 LAAHPHHVGSPYDKD
+71 MAARPHHVGSPYDKD
-86 NAEFMASLFKSWGY
+86 NAEFMAGLFRSWGY

-114 KLRVLEMVAP
+114 KLRVLELVAP
-124 TPYTAGLT
+124 TKFTALLT

-154 FSKDGDVTA
+154 YSKDGDVTA

-173 KDYEELERRGIDVK
+173 KDYEELERRGIDVR

-200 GIKPKVAAEKGALG
+200 GIKPKVAAEKGAIG

-225 YGQGDVYPKG
+225 YARGDVYPKG
-235 AFKPETGA
+235 PFKPETGA

-275 KAPTLTQIP
+275 TAPTLTQIP

-292 ALPLLTALAGPMAPE
+292 AQPLLAALAGPMAPE
-307 AWRGGLPIPYHLGP
+307 AWRGALPIPYHLGP
-321 GPAKVHL
+321 GPARVHL
-328 QLAFNWKTEP
+328 QLEFNWKNEP
-338 VYNVIATLKG
+338 VYNVIATMKG

-353 EWVLRG
+353 QWILRG

-374 GLVAL
+374 GMVAV
-379 LEEARAASELY
+379 LEEARAAGELY
-390 KTGWRPKRTL
+390 KAGWRPKRTL

-412 LGSTEWAETNAAQLQ
+412 LGSTEWAETNAKQLQ
-427 KNVVAYLNTDN
+427 EHAVAYLNSDSNT
-438 SERGFLYAAGSH
+438 RGFLSVAGSH

-464 DPEKNIS
+464 DPEKKMS
-471 LNDRRRALDLVN
+471 VNDRRRAFDLLN
-483 GNADAQKDARDRADL
+483 GTPEVQKDARDRADL
-498 RIAALG
+498 RIGALG

-525 GGEGD
+525 GGEGE
-530 GGEYHSIY
+530 GGEYHTIF
-538 DSFDHYTRFKDP
+538 DSFDHFTRFKDP
-550 NFAYGVALA
+550 DFAYGIVLA
-559 QTMGRCALRLVNADV
+559 QTMGRAVLRLANADV

-587 KYGTEVKQLTET
+587 KYQTEVKQLAET
-599 MRAETEKQARLLVEK
+599 MRTDTERQTKLLAEK
-614 RYEAVADPTETLLPP
+614 RYEAVADPTLTLLPP
-629 RAPAA
+629 KAQEA

-639 FAPLDNALLK
+639 FAPLDNALAK
-649 LEQSAQAYAQARK
+649 LEKNAQAYAQARK
-662 ANPALT
+662 ANTALP
-668 ADRKKELDQ
+668 ADRQKQLDQ
-677 LLYRAEQQ
+677 LLYQAEQQ
-685 LLSTEGLPRRPWYRH
+685 LLSAEGLPRRPWYRH
-700 QLYAPGFYTGYGVKT
+700 QIYAPGFYTGYGVKT

-721 AVEERKWAEAEE
+721 AVEERKWAEADE
-733 QIKRTAAAIERFSGQ
+733 QIKRTAAAIERFAGQ
-748 INRATAVAGPGP
+748 VNRAAAVAAP
-760 AQ
+760 AAL

>member
-1 MLQEIMMLKYSGL
+1 MLKRYTL
-14 LLAAALLTGY
+14 LLAAGLLAGLP
-24 AAVAQNTPAEVKPL
+24 APAQTTPTEPKPL
-38 LGFDAGAAAT
+38 LGFSAASAAAQY
-48 EYQLEAQF
+48 ELEARF

-71 LAAHPHHVGSPYDKD
+71 MAARPHHVGSPYDKD
-86 NAEFMASLFKSWGY
+86 NAEFMAGLFRSWGY

-114 KLRVLEMVAP
+114 KLRVLELVAP
-124 TPYTAGLT
+124 TKFTALLT

-154 FSKDGDVTA
+154 YSKDGDVTA

-173 KDYEELERRGIDVK
+173 KDYEELERRGIDVR

-200 GIKPKVAAEKGALG
+200 GIKPKVAAEKGAIG

-225 YGQGDVYPKG
+225 YARGDVYPKG
-235 AFKPETGA
+235 PFKPETGA

-275 KAPTLTQIP
+275 TAPTLTQIP

-292 ALPLLTALAGPMAPE
+292 AQPLLAALAGPMAPE
-307 AWRGGLPIPYHLGP
+307 AWRGALPIPYHLGP

-328 QLAFNWKTEP
+328 QLEFNWKNEP
-338 VYNVIATLKG
+338 VYNVIATMKG
-348 SQYPD
+348 SLYPD
-353 EWVLRG
+353 QWILRG

-374 GLVAL
+374 GMVAV
-379 LEEARAASELY
+379 LEEARAAGELY
-390 KTGWRPKRTL
+390 KAGWRPKRTL

-412 LGSTEWAETNAAQLQ
+412 LGSTEWAETNAKQLQ
-427 KNVVAYLNTDN
+427 EHAVAYLNSDSNT
-438 SERGFLYAAGSH
+438 RGFLSVAGSH

-464 DPEKNIS
+464 DPEKKMS
-471 LNDRRRALDLVN
+471 VNDRRRAFDLLN
-483 GNADAQKDARDRADL
+483 GTPEVQKDARDRADL
-498 RIAALG
+498 RIGALG

-525 GGEGD
+525 GGEGE
-530 GGEYHSIY
+530 GGEYHTIF
-538 DSFDHYTRFKDP
+538 DSFDHFTRFKDP
-550 NFAYGVALA
+550 NFAYGIALA
-559 QTMGRCALRLVNADV
+559 QTMGRAVLRLANADV

-587 KYGTEVKQLTET
+587 KYQTEVKQLAET
-599 MRAETEKQARLLVEK
+599 MRTDTERQTKLLAEK
-614 RYEAVADPTETLLPP
+614 RYEAVADPTLTLLPP
-629 RAPAA
+629 KVQEA

-639 FAPLDNALLK
+639 FAPLDNALAK
-649 LEQSAQAYAQARK
+649 LEKNAQAYAQARK
-662 ANPALT
+662 ANAVLPT
-668 ADRKKELDQ
+668 DRQKQLDQ
-677 LLYRAEQQ
+677 LLYQAEQQ
-685 LLSTEGLPRRPWYRH
+685 LLSAEGLPRRPWYRH
-700 QLYAPGFYTGYGVKT
+700 QIYAPGFYTGYGVKT

-721 AVEERKWAEAEE
+721 AVEERKWAEADE
-733 QIKRTAAAIERFSGQ
+733 QIKRTAAAIERFAGQ
-748 INRATAVAGPGP
+748 VNRAAAVAAP
-760 AQ
+760 AAL

>member
-1 MLQEIMMLKYSGL
+1 MLKRYVL
-14 LLAAALLTGY
+14 LLAAGLLAGS
-24 AAVAQNTPAEVKPL
+24 AARAQTDPAEIKPL
-38 LGFDAGAAAT
+38 LGFTVATAAAQ
-48 EYQLEAQF
+48 YRLEAAF

-63 NLRQWMKR
+63 NLRNWMKR
-71 LAAHPHHVGSPYDKD
+71 MAAHPHHVGSPYDKD
-86 NAEFMASLFKSWGY
+86 NAEFMAGLFRSWGY

-114 KLRVLEMVAP
+114 KLRVLELVAP
-124 TPYTAGLT
+124 TRFTAGLT
-132 EKPVAEDATSGQT
+132 EKPVAEDATSGQA

-154 FSKDGDVTA
+154 FSRDGDVTA

-173 KDYEELERRGIDVK
+173 RDYEELERRGIDVK

-200 GIKPKVAAEKGALG
+200 GIKPKVAAEKGAIG

-225 YGQGDVYPKG
+225 YAQGDVYPKG

-275 KAPTLTQIP
+275 NAPTLTQIP

-292 ALPLLTALAGPMAPE
+292 AQPLLAALAGPMAPD
-307 AWRGGLPIPYHLGP
+307 AWRGALPIPYHLGP

-348 SQYPD
+348 SLYPD
-353 EWVLRG
+353 QWVMRG
-359 NHHDAWVNGANDPLS
+359 NHHDAWVNGASDPLS
-374 GLVAL
+374 GMVAM
-379 LEEARAASELY
+379 LEEARAAGELV
-390 KTGWRPKRTL
+390 KAGWRPKRTL

-412 LGSTEWAETNAAQLQ
+412 LGSTEWAETNAKLLQ

-455 FNQVGRDVT
+455 FNQVGRDVI
-464 DPEKNIS
+464 DPEKNMSI
-471 LNDRRRALDLVN
+471 NDRRRALDLVS
-483 GNADAQKDARDRADL
+483 GSPEAQKDARDRPDL

-517 IPSMNVAF
+517 IPSMNVGF
-525 GGEGD
+525 GGEGE

-538 DSFDHYTRFKDP
+538 DSFDHFTRFKDP
-550 NFAYGVALA
+550 NFAYGVVLA
-559 QTMGRCALRLVNADV
+559 QTMGRAALRLVNADV

-587 KYGTEVKQLTET
+587 KYGTEVKQLADNMRTET
-599 MRAETEKQARLLVEK
+599 DKQTKLLAEK
-614 RYEAVADPTETLLPP
+614 RYDAVADPTETLLSPK
-629 RAPAA
+629 AQDA

-649 LEQSAQAYAQARK
+649 LEQSASAYAQARK
-662 ANPALT
+662 AGLPVSNN
-668 ADRKKELDQ
+668 RQQELDQ
-677 LLYRAEQQ
+677 LLYQAEQQ
-685 LLSTEGLPRRPWYRH
+685 LLSAEGLPRRPWYRH

-721 AVEERKWAEAEE
+721 AVEERKWAEADE
-733 QIKRTAAAIERFSGQ
+733 QIRRTGAAIERFAGQ
-748 INRATAVAGPGP
+748 VSRAAAVAAPVP

>member
-1 MLQEIMMLKYSGL
+1 MLKRYALL
-14 LLAAALLTGY
+14 LLAGLLAAP
-24 AAVAQNTPAEVKPL
+24 AVRSQTAPAETKPL
-38 LGFDAGAAAT
+38 LGFDAGSAAG
-48 EYQLEAQF
+48 EYQLEARF

-71 LAAHPHHVGSPYDKD
+71 LSAHPHHVGSPYDKD
-86 NAEFMASLFKSWGY
+86 NAEFMAGLFKSWGY
-100 DTRIDVSYVLFPTP
+100 DTRIDISYVLFPTP
-114 KLRVLEMVAP
+114 KLRLLELVAP
-124 TPYTAGLT
+124 TRFTAGLT

-154 FSKDGDVTA
+154 FSRDGDVTA

-173 KDYEELERRGIDVK
+173 RDYEELERRGIDVK

-200 GIKPKVAAEKGALG
+200 GIKPKVAAEKGAIG

-225 YGQGDVYPKG
+225 YARGDVYPKG
-235 AFKPETGA
+235 PFRPESGA

-265 TKNAKRLDYK
+265 TKTAKRLDYK
-275 KAPTLTQIP
+275 TAPTLTRIP

-292 ALPLLTALAGPMAPE
+292 ALPLLTALAGPVAPE
-307 AWRGGLPIPYHLGP
+307 TWRGALPITYHLGP

-353 EWVLRG
+353 QWILRG
-359 NHHDAWVNGANDPLS
+359 NHHDAWVNGASDPLS
-374 GLVAL
+374 GMVAL
-379 LEEARAASELY
+379 LEEARAASELV
-390 KTGWRPKRTL
+390 KAGWRPKRTL
-400 MFCAWDGEEPGL
+400 MFCAWDGEEAGL
-412 LGSTEWAETNAAQLQ
+412 LGSTEWAETNALPLQ
-427 KNVVAYLNTDN
+427 QHVVAYLNTDN
-438 SERGFLYAAGSH
+438 SDRGFLHAAGSH

-464 DPEKNIS
+464 DPEKSIS
-471 LNDRRRALDLVN
+471 LNDRRRAYDLLE
-483 GNADAQKDARDRADL
+483 GSPEAQRDARDRPDL

-504 AGSDYSPYIQHLG
+504 AGSDYSSFLQHLG
-517 IPSMNVAF
+517 IPAMNVGF
-525 GGEGD
+525 GGEGE

-538 DSFDHYTRFKDP
+538 DSFDDYTRFKDP

-559 QTMGRCALRLVNADV
+559 QTMGRCALRLANADV
-574 LPFEFQNFSNTVA
+574 LPFEFQDFSNTVA
-587 KYGTEVKQLTET
+587 KYGTEVKLLAET
-599 MRAETEKQARLLVEK
+599 MRTETDRLARLLAEK
-614 RYEAVADPTETLLPP
+614 RYEAVADPTLTLLPP
-629 RAPAA
+629 PPKVA

-639 FAPLDNALLK
+639 FAPLDNALARLD
-649 LEQSAQAYAQARK
+649 QSAQAYALARK
-662 ANPALT
+662 TNPAL
-668 ADRKKELDQ
+668 AAGRQKELDQ
-677 LLYRAEQQ
+677 LLYQAEQQ

-700 QLYAPGFYTGYGVKT
+700 QVYAPGFYTGYGVKT

-721 AVEERKWAEAEE
+721 AIEERKWDEADE
-733 QIKRTAAAIERFSGQ
+733 QIRRTAAAIERFSGQ
-748 INRATAVAGPGP
+748 VSRAAVVAGPAP

>member
-1 MLQEIMMLKYSGL
+1 MKPKRYAHFLLAGL
-14 LLAAALLTGY
+14 LLGAPAF
-24 AAVAQNTPAEVKPL
+24 AQTASLEPKPL
-38 LGFDAGAAAT
+38 LGFDAATAAAQ
-48 EYQLEAQF
+48 YQLETQF
-56 DAQLKAD
+56 DAQLKTD
-63 NLRQWMKR
+63 NLRDWMKR
-71 LAAHPHHVGSPYDKD
+71 LASRPHHVGSPHGKD

-100 DTRIDVSYVLFPTP
+100 ETRIDVFNVLFPTP
-114 KLRVLEMVAP
+114 KLRVLELVAP
-124 TPYTAGLT
+124 TQFKAGLT
-132 EKPVAEDATSGQT
+132 EKPLTEDATSGQT
-145 SEQLPTYNC
+145 AEQLPIYNC

-173 KDYEELERRGIDVK
+173 RDYEELERRGISVK

-200 GIKPKVAAEKGALG
+200 GIKPKVAAEKGAIG

-265 TKNAKRLDYK
+265 TPKAKRLDYK

-292 ALPLLTALAGPMAPE
+292 AQPLLAALAGPMAPE
-307 AWRGGLPIPYHLGP
+307 AWRGALPIPYHLGP

-338 VYNVIATLKG
+338 VYNVIATMKG
-348 SQYPD
+348 SLYPD
-353 EWVLRG
+353 QWVMRG
-359 NHHDAWVNGANDPLS
+359 NHHDAWVNGASDPLS
-374 GLVAL
+374 GMVAL

-390 KTGWRPKRTL
+390 RAGWRPKRTL

-412 LGSTEWAETNAAQLQ
+412 LGSTEWAETNAKQLQ

-464 DPEKNIS
+464 DPQKNMSI
-471 LNDRRRALDLVN
+471 NDRRRAYDLIN
-483 GNADAQKDARDRADL
+483 GSPEAQKDARDRADL

-517 IPSMNVAF
+517 IPSMNVGF
-525 GGEGD
+525 GGEGE

-538 DSFDHYTRFKDP
+538 DSFDHFTRFKDP
-550 NFAYGVALA
+550 NFAYCKVLA
-559 QTMGRCALRLVNADV
+559 QTMGRAALRLVNADV

-587 KYGTEVKQLTET
+587 KYGTEVKLLTDN
-599 MRAETEKQARLLVEK
+599 MRTETEKQTKLLAEK

-629 RAPAA
+629 KAREA

-639 FAPLDNALLK
+639 FSPLDNALLK
-649 LEQSAQAYAQARK
+649 LEQSATAYAQARK
-662 ANPALT
+662 ANTALSD
-668 ADRKKELDQ
+668 DRRKELDQ
-677 LLYRAEQQ
+677 LLYQAEQQ
-685 LLSTEGLPRRPWYRH
+685 LLSVEGLPRRPWYRH
-700 QLYAPGFYTGYGVKT
+700 QIYAPGFYTGYGVKT

-721 AVEERKWAEAEE
+721 AVEERKWAEADE
-733 QIKRTAAAIERFSGQ
+733 QIKRTAAAVERFAAQVS
-748 INRATAVAGPGP
+748 RAAAVAAPAP

>member
-1 MLQEIMMLKYSGL
+1 MPKRYHF
-14 LLAAALLTGY
+14 LLAAGLL
-24 AAVAQNTPAEVKPL
+24 AAPAGHGQTAPAEARPL
-38 LGFDAGAAAT
+38 LGFAAGTAAT
-48 EYQLEAQF
+48 EYQLEAKF

-71 LAAHPHHVGSPYDKD
+71 LSAHPHHVGSPYDKD
-86 NAEFMASLFKSWGY
+86 NADFMAGLFRSWGY

-114 KLRVLEMVAP
+114 KLRVLELVAP
-124 TPYTAGLT
+124 TRFTAGLT

-154 FSKDGDVTA
+154 FSRDGDVTA

-173 KDYEELERRGIDVK
+173 RDYEELERRGIDVK

-200 GIKPKVAAEKGALG
+200 GIKPKVAAEKGAIG

-225 YGQGDVYPKG
+225 YAQGDVYPKG
-235 AFKPETGA
+235 PFKPETGA

-265 TKNAKRLDYK
+265 TKTAKRLDYR

-307 AWRGGLPIPYHLGP
+307 AWRGALPIPYHLGP
-321 GPAKVHL
+321 GPARVHL
-328 QLAFNWKTEP
+328 QVAFNWKTEP

-348 SQYPD
+348 RELPD
-353 EWVLRG
+353 EWVMRG
-359 NHHDAWVNGANDPLS
+359 NHHDAWVNGASDPLS
-374 GLVAL
+374 GLVAM
-379 LEEARAASELY
+379 LEEARATGELA
-390 KTGWRPKRTL
+390 KTGWRPRRTL
-400 MFCAWDGEEPGL
+400 LFCAWDGEEPGL

-427 KNVVAYLNTDN
+427 QHVVAYLNTDN
-438 SERGFLYAAGSH
+438 SDRGFLHAAGSH

-455 FNQVGRDVT
+455 FNEVGRDVI
-464 DPEKNIS
+464 DPEKNMSIS
-471 LNDRRRALDLVN
+471 DRRRAFDLT
-483 GNADAQKDARDRADL
+483 GGSPDAQKDARDRPDFHL
-498 RIAALG
+498 AALG

-517 IPSMNVAF
+517 IPALNVGF
-525 GGEGD
+525 GGEGA

-538 DSFDHYTRFKDP
+538 DSFDDYTRFKDP
-550 NFAYGVALA
+550 TFAYGVALA
-559 QTMGRCALRLVNADV
+559 QTMGRCALRLANADV
-574 LPFEFQNFSNTVA
+574 LPFEFQNFSATVA
-587 KYGTEVKQLTET
+587 RYGTEVKQLADNLRT
-599 MRAETEKQARLLVEK
+599 ETEKQALLLAEK
-614 RYEAVADPTETLLPP
+614 RYEAVADPTQTLL
-629 RAPAA
+629 APKPKAA

-639 FAPLDNALLK
+639 FAPLDNALVK
-649 LEQSAQAYAQARK
+649 LEQSAQAYAHARK
-662 ANPALT
+662 TSPTLPA
-668 ADRKKELDQ
+668 ARQKELDQ
-677 LLYRAEQQ
+677 LLYQAEQQ
-685 LLSTEGLPRRPWYRH
+685 LLSAEGLPRRPWYRH
-700 QLYAPGFYTGYGVKT
+700 QIYAPGFYTGYGVKT

-721 AVEERKWAEAEE
+721 AIEERKWPEADE

-748 INRATAVAGPGP
+748 VSRAAAVAGPGP

>member
-1 MLQEIMMLKYSGL
+1 MLQRYAF
-14 LLAAALLTGY
+14 LLAAGLLAGPRAT
-24 AAVAQNTPAEVKPL
+24 AQNDPAEPKPL
-38 LGFDAGAAAT
+38 LGFEARTAAT
-48 EYQLEAQF
+48 EYELEAQF
-56 DAQLKAD
+56 DAQLRPD
-63 NLRQWMKR
+63 DLRQWLKR
-71 LAAHPHHVGSPYDKD
+71 LSAHPHHVGSPYGKD
-86 NAEFMASLFKSWGY
+86 NAEFLAGLFRSWGY

-114 KLRVLEMVAP
+114 KLRVLELVAP
-124 TPYTAGLT
+124 TKFTAGLI
-132 EKPVAEDATSGQT
+132 EKPVAEDVTSGQT
-145 SEQLPTYNC
+145 SEQLPIYNC
-154 FSKDGDVTA
+154 FSRDGDATA

-173 KDYEELERRGIDVK
+173 KDYDELERRGINVK

-200 GIKPKVAAEKGALG
+200 GIKPKVAAEKGAIG

-235 AFKPETGA
+235 PFKPETGA

-265 TKNAKRLDYK
+265 TKKAKRLDYK

-292 ALPLLTALAGPMAPE
+292 AQPLLAALAGPMAPE
-307 AWRGGLPIPYHLGP
+307 AWRGALPIPYHLGP

-353 EWVLRG
+353 QWVMRG
-359 NHHDAWVNGANDPLS
+359 NHHDAWVNGASDPLS
-374 GLVAL
+374 GVVAEL
-379 LEEARAASELY
+379 AEAQAAGALY
-390 KTGWRPKRTL
+390 KAGWRPKRTL

-412 LGSTEWAETNAAQLQ
+412 LGSTEWAETNAKQLQ
-427 KNVVAYLNTDN
+427 QHVVAYLNTDSN
-438 SERGFLYAAGSH
+438 ERGFLYAAGSH

-455 FNQVGRDVT
+455 FNQVARDVI
-464 DPEKNIS
+464 DPQKKIS
-471 LNDRRRALDLVN
+471 VSDRRRALDLVS
-483 GNADAQKDARDRADL
+483 GSSEAQKDARDRPDL
-498 RIAALG
+498 RLAALG

-517 IPSMNVAF
+517 IPSMNVGF
-525 GGEGD
+525 GGEGE

-538 DSFDHYTRFKDP
+538 DSFDHFTRFKDP
-550 NFAYGVALA
+550 NFAYGVVLA
-559 QTMGRCALRLVNADV
+559 QTMGRAMLRLANADV

-587 KYGTEVKQLTET
+587 KYGTEVKQLADNLRT
-599 MRAETEKQARLLVEK
+599 ETEKQAQLLAEK
-614 RYEAVADPTETLLPP
+614 RYEAVADPTETLFPP
-629 RAPAA
+629 KAQAP
-634 VPYLN
+634 VPFLN
-639 FAPLDNALLK
+639 FAPLDNALTK
-649 LEQSAQAYAQARK
+649 LEQSAQAYAQARQ
-662 ANPALT
+662 ANTALPAERQK
-668 ADRKKELDQ
+668 DLDQ
-677 LLYRAEQQ
+677 LLYQAEQQ
-685 LLSTEGLPRRPWYRH
+685 LLSAEGLPRRPWYRH

-721 AVEERKWAEAEE
+721 ALEERKWAEADE
-733 QIKRTAAAIERFSGQ
+733 QIKRTAAAIERFAGQ
-748 INRATAVAGPGP
+748 VNRAAAVASPGP

>member
-1 MLQEIMMLKYSGL
+1 MLKRYVF
-14 LLAAALLTGY
+14 LLAAGLLVGS
-24 AAVAQNTPAEVKPL
+24 AARAQTDPAEIKPL
-38 LGFDAGAAAT
+38 LGFTVATAAAQ
-48 EYQLEAQF
+48 YRLEAAF

-63 NLRQWMKR
+63 NLRNWMKR
-71 LAAHPHHVGSPYDKD
+71 MAAHPHHVGSPYDKD
-86 NAEFMASLFKSWGY
+86 NAEFMAGLFRSWGY

-114 KLRVLEMVAP
+114 KLRVLELVAP
-124 TPYTAGLT
+124 TRFIAGLT
-132 EKPVAEDATSGQT
+132 EKSVVEDATSGQT

-154 FSKDGDVTA
+154 FSRDGDVTA

-173 KDYEELERRGIDVK
+173 RDYEELERRGIDVK

-200 GIKPKVAAEKGALG
+200 GIKPKVAAEKGAIG

-225 YGQGDVYPKG
+225 YAQGDVYPKG
-235 AFKPETGA
+235 AFRPETGA

-275 KAPTLTQIP
+275 NAPTLTQIP

-292 ALPLLTALAGPMAPE
+292 AQPLLAALAGPMAPD
-307 AWRGGLPIPYHLGP
+307 AWRGALPIPYHLGP
-321 GPAKVHL
+321 GPAQVHL

-348 SQYPD
+348 SLYPD
-353 EWVLRG
+353 QWVMRG
-359 NHHDAWVNGANDPLS
+359 NHHDAWVNGASDPLS
-374 GLVAL
+374 GMVAL
-379 LEEARAASELY
+379 LEEARAAGELV
-390 KTGWRPKRTL
+390 KAGWRPKRTL

-412 LGSTEWAETNAAQLQ
+412 LGSTEWAETNAKLLQ

-438 SERGFLYAAGSH
+438 SERGFLYVAGSH

-455 FNQVGRDVT
+455 FNQVGRDVI
-464 DPEKNIS
+464 DPEKNMSI
-471 LNDRRRALDLVN
+471 NDRRRALDLVS
-483 GNADAQKDARDRADL
+483 GSPEVQKDARDRPDL

-517 IPSMNVAF
+517 IPSMNVGF
-525 GGEGD
+525 GGEGE
-530 GGEYHSIY
+530 GGEYHSIF
-538 DSFDHYTRFKDP
+538 DSFDHFTRFKDP
-550 NFAYGVALA
+550 NFAYGVVLA
-559 QTMGRCALRLVNADV
+559 QTMGRAALRLVNADV

-587 KYGTEVKQLTET
+587 KYGTEVKQLADNMRTET
-599 MRAETEKQARLLVEK
+599 DKQTKLLAEK
-614 RYEAVADPTETLLPP
+614 RYDAVADPTETLLSPK
-629 RAPAA
+629 AQDA

-649 LEQSAQAYAQARK
+649 LEQSASAYAQARK
-662 ANPALT
+662 AGTPLSNN
-668 ADRKKELDQ
+668 RQQELDQ
-677 LLYRAEQQ
+677 LLYQAEQQ
-685 LLSTEGLPRRPWYRH
+685 LLSAEGLPRRPWYRH

-721 AVEERKWAEAEE
+721 AVEERKWAEADE
-733 QIKRTAAAIERFSGQ
+733 QIRRTGAAIERFAGQ
-748 INRATAVAGPGP
+748 VSRAAAVAAPAP